1 MTTNRIR
8 TLDFAVQS
16 RINLAFKFDDLDNEQ
31 KKKIYMNFIKSL
43 NSDSAEKSRL
53 EKWIDDEDSQEEYN
67 FKSLN
72 GRQIRNVLFSAA
84 TLGDSQKLTLKNV
97 KEILKHTISF
107 NKDIESLMQNA
118 RKENIVG

>member
-16 RINLAFKFDDLDNEQ
+16 RINLAFKFEDLDTDQ
-31 KKKIYMNFIKSL
+31 KREIYLNFV
-43 NSDSAEKSRL
+43 NRL
-53 EKWIDDEDSQEEYN
+53 KPDEADKALLKKWIQDREAQEEYN

-84 TLGDSQKLTLKNV
+84 TLGGEGKLTVENV
-97 KEILKHTISF
+97 KQILKETMAF
-107 NKDIESLMQNA
+107 NKDIESLMQSAKNDYA
-118 RKENIVG
+118 VG